1 MTSAMGLRCLRKNF
15 KKFSF
20 LDLNKNK
27 DKNSSMEKLK
37 ILKMKIK
44 PLSNKALEDSSLKS
58 RLYIFLKNKLYQ
70 INELGIKNQN

>member
-27 DKNSSMEKLK
+27 DKNSSMEELK
-37 ILKMKIK
+37 IIKMKIK
-44 PLSNKALEDSSLKS
+44 PL
-58 RLYIFLKNKLYQ
+58 
-70 INELGIKNQN
+70 

>member
-20 LDLNKNK
+20 SDLNKNK
-27 DKNSSMEKLK
+27 DRNDLRGKLK

-44 PLSNKALEDSSLKS
+44 PL
-58 RLYIFLKNKLYQ
+58 
-70 INELGIKNQN
+70 